1 MKRAVLIRL
10 SQNKNQTLGRLFI
23 FNGLDLEYE
32 CCTLELAWQDNKRNV
47 SCIPTGDY
55 NVSIRESEKYDK
67 HYQVENVMMRDYI
80 LIHPANYFTQL
91 RGCIA
96 VGYKFYDINKDGE
109 HDVTHSRRTMK
120 HLLEV
125 APDGFNLIILNN
137 AKDKKTK

>member
-10 SQNKNQTLGRLFI
+10 KENNKQTLGKLFL

-32 CCTLELAWQDNKRNV
+32 CCTLELPFINNMRNI

-55 NVSIRESEKYDK
+55 TVKIRESEKYGL
-67 HYQVENVMMRDYI
+67 HYQVENVEMRDYI
-80 LIHPANYFTQL
+80 LIHPANYYTQL

-109 HDVTHSRRTMK
+109 HDVTHSRRTMR
-120 HLLEV
+120 HLLEI
-125 APDGFNLIILNN
+125 APDGFNLIILDN
-137 AKDKKTK
+137 A